1 MRCVSFAFFMGL
13 SPPFSPA
20 IGTLMSFL
28 TRYCA
33 SIWSGE
39 INNSCSS
46 SCSPGSTFPT
56 SPRARRPA
64 SCGLRRRQPGR
75 LRARASCAARR
86 PRRPGPRRR
95 PRRTRRR
102 RRRTWWW
109 WRRGGRRRLMSP
121 RRSGRRR
128 LPGGRLRTREL
139 IMTCQTLVIRWTLC
153 NASHDC
159 VGKGGKNAR

>member
-1 MRCVSFAFFMGL
+1 MYPSL
-13 SPPFSPA
+13 SSWDSPPPPFSPA

-28 TRYCA
+28 TRYGA

-39 INNSCSS
+39 INNSCSW

-86 PRRPGPRRR
+86 PPRPGPCRR

-139 IMTCQTLVIRWTLC
+139 ISDVPDIVLR
-153 NASHDC
+153 
-159 VGKGGKNAR
+159 